1 MNKTCNICY
10 EEKPIEEFYIQKN
23 NPMCRCK
30 ECQRMYARKWH
41 QLNKLKMM
49 ETRAKFHNSKYRT
62 KKMAEKE
69 ALEFKGDTTI
79 PKAT

>member
-1 MNKTCNICY
+1 
-10 EEKPIEEFYIQKN
+10 
-23 NPMCRCK
+23 
-30 ECQRMYARKWH
+30 MYARKWH